1 MSEHR
6 TTDAFRIEGGGNNF
20 GIATEFVLKTHPQG
34 TSENR
39 GIVYVSSFDF
49 HVAFIHGTGF

>member
-6 TTDAFRIEGGGNNF
+6 TTDALRIEGGGNNF

-34 TSENR
+34 TGGNR
-39 GIVYVSSFDF
+39 GNVYVSSFDF
-49 HVAFIHGTGF
+49 HAAIIHGTCF

>member
-20 GIATEFVLKTHPQG
+20 GIATEFVLKTHLQG
-34 TSENR
+34 TR
-39 GIVYVSSFDF
+39 GNGYVYVSSLDF
-49 HVAFIHGTGF
+49 HAAFIHRTCF

>member
-6 TTDAFRIEGGGNNF
+6 TNDALRIEGGGNNF

-34 TSENR
+34 TGGNR
-39 GIVYVSSFDF
+39 GLVYVSLYDF
-49 HVAFIHGTGF
+49 HAAFADGTCF